1 MYKQLIKLNSDDKR
15 KEILIKLSALTGK
28 SINQIIKE
36 EIEELKLQLDIQVEL
51 IRNNIGNR

>member
-15 KEILIKLSALTGK
+15 KEILIKLSALTGN

-36 EIEELKLQLDIQVEL
+36 EIEELKLQLYIQVKL